1 MNSSFISRIE
11 SIITSPHFIA
21 DPYPTLHKLRAEA
34 PVYWSDAIG
43 GWILTKYDDI
53 MASFKDTEAFSNENR
68 LGRAVEYL
76 PPEKRDKFTI
86 FRNHYATKGLLH
98 SDPPDHTRFRSLVT
112 KEFTPAVVEKMKPRI
127 QDVVVGLLDTM
138 QNSKAMDV
146 VSQFAS
152 PLPVGIIAEIL
163 GVPPSDRYLF
173 KKWANEMLAF
183 QGVNKPNEADLFR
196 AQNAL
201 QEMRPYIRKMIEDRR
216 RIPRSDLISKFVAAE
231 MTGERLSED
240 ELINTCVTL
249 FVAGHETTVSLIGNT
264 IYLLLSNP
272 DQLKLLR
279 ENSALLAQ
287 AIEESLRYES
297 PVSRQSRYM
306 KADAE
311 LGGKHL
317 QKGQMVFQMLNAANR
332 DPAHFTD
339 PDKFDVKRE
348 DNRHIAFGFGE
359 HFCIGAKL
367 ARTEALIAIGTV
379 IEQLPHLRL
388 ADPKPD
394 WDIEKRNSRVLKSL
408 RVTWS

>member
-1 MNSSFISRIE
+1 MNSNSISGIE
-11 SIITSPHFIA
+11 SIITSPDFIA
-21 DPYPTLHKLRAEA
+21 NPYPTLHELRVEA

-53 MASFKDTEAFSNENR
+53 MASFKDTGSFSNENR

-76 PPEKRDKFTI
+76 PPDKRDKFKA
-86 FRNHYATKGLLH
+86 FRSHYATKGLLH
-98 SDPPDHTRFRSLVT
+98 SDPPDHTRLRSLVT
-112 KEFTPAVVEKMKPRI
+112 KEFTPVVVEKMKPRI
-127 QDVVVGLLDTM
+127 QEVVVGLLDTAK
-138 QNSKAMDV
+138 KAKAIDII
-146 VSQFAS
+146 SQLAS
-152 PLPVGIIAEIL
+152 PLPVGVIAEIL
-163 GVPPSDRYLF
+163 GVPSPDRYLF
-173 KKWANEMLAF
+173 KRWANELLAF
-183 QGVNKPNEADLFR
+183 QGVNKPNEADLLR

-201 QEMRPYIRKMIEDRR
+201 LEMRPYIQKMIEDRR
-216 RIPRSDLISKFVAAE
+216 RAPRSDLMSKFVAAE
-231 MTGERLSED
+231 MTGERLTED

-272 DQLKLLR
+272 DQLELIRK
-279 ENSALLAQ
+279 NPALLAQ

-306 KADAE
+306 KENAE
-311 LGGKHL
+311 LGGKYL

-359 HFCIGAKL
+359 HFCVGAKL
-367 ARTEALIAIGTV
+367 ARTEALIAVGTV

-408 RVTWS
+408 RVTWT